1 VLPFVI
7 QMSTF
12 IAPAWEKLR
21 GEAAPSEFRLAVRAE
36 VHQAQRMGVRLILI
50 STKSGLICSRGS
62 RSIPPDNG

>member
-21 GEAAPSEFRLAVRAE
+21 GEAAPSESRLAVRAE
-36 VHQAQRMGVRLILI
+36 ALKRSVWASGLSLI